1 MKINTY
7 DLTITGLKEASG
19 MTKGLNGYYNPAYV
33 ELFYDRSTGEAWGK
47 WQYSLGQSTWTK
59 YDDPDVIKI
68 GTICEPKT
76 MQELADLIHKEMEI
90 VKNTETYYKEQM
102 DAFVTS
108 EITNEGMKR

>member
-47 WQYSLGQSTWTK
+47 WQYSLGQST
-59 YDDPDVIKI
+59 
-68 GTICEPKT
+68 
-76 MQELADLIHKEMEI
+76 
-90 VKNTETYYKEQM
+90 
-102 DAFVTS
+102 
-108 EITNEGMKR
+108 

>member
-19 MTKGLNGYYNPAYV
+19 MTKGLNGYYDPTYV

-47 WQYSLGQSTWTK
+47 RQYSLGQSTWTK

-68 GTICEPKT
+68 GNISEPKT
-76 MQELADLIHKEMEI
+76 MQELADLIHEE
-90 VKNTETYYKEQM
+90 VENTKIAEAYREQM
-102 DAFVTS
+102 ESFVAS
-108 EITNEGMKR
+108 EITNDGMER